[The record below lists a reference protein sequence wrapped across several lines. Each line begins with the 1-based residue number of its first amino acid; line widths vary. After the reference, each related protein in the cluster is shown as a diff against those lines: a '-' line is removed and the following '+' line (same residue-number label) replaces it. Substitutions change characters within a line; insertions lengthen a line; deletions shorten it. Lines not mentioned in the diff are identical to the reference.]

1 MDQNS
6 VMFYLNI
13 HIIRRKHTVRPFVQF
28 WKTPP
33 ESDVFPLTGNS
44 PTLKKLSEL
53 YRLANVRPD
62 WLTIFSGTEIISSSG
77 NHESIFLAESNLT
90 EIESIISNDRSEKVF
105 SSKSN
110 LLINSWCYVAQIFI
124 KIGKI
129 AEANKCIDEI
139 RAIGKG

>member
-1 MDQNS
+1 
-6 VMFYLNI
+6 
-13 HIIRRKHTVRPFVQF
+13 
-28 WKTPP
+28 
-33 ESDVFPLTGNS
+33 
-44 PTLKKLSEL
+44 
-53 YRLANVRPD
+53 
-62 WLTIFSGTEIISSSG
+62 
-77 NHESIFLAESNLT
+77 LAESNLT
-90 EIESIISNDRSEKVF
+90 EIESIISNDRSEKIF

>member
-1 MDQNS
+1 M
-6 VMFYLNI
+6 
-13 HIIRRKHTVRPFVQF
+13 
-28 WKTPP
+28 
-33 ESDVFPLTGNS
+33 TGNS